1 MKAKTDNEN
10 IILPSTY

>member
-10 IILPSTY
+10 IILPST